1 MTNASC
7 TRIILGEVALHRL
20 TWQRVWLLSPQ
31 NESDTSVN
39 LAWRPNGK
47 LLAVCYVSSN
57 LFCLVD
63 IENKNI
69 IYKVQLSTQNTITS
83 ITWLPLMNADCDN
96 FAANKSNLS
105 PTGNYLPSLPCL
117 NRNFGQETERREL
130 LSQSLD
136 VLFVS

>member
-1 MTNASC
+1 MNRLC
-7 TRIILGEVALHRL
+7 MKVILGEVALHRL

-47 LLAVCYVSSN
+47 LLAVCYMCSK

-69 IYKVQLSTQNTITS
+69 IYKVQLSSQNSITS
-83 ITWLPLMNADCDN
+83 ITWLPLMNADSDN
-96 FAANKSNLS
+96 FASNKNNIS

-117 NRNFGQETERREL
+117 NRNFGQESERKEL
-130 LSQSLD
+130 LSQTLD
-136 VLFVS
+136 LLFVS